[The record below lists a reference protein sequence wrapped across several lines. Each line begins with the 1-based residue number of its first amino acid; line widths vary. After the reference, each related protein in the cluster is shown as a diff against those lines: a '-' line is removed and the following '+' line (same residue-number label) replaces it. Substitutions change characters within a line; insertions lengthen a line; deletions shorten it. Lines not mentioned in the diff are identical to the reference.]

1 MKTKIKQLKRKK
13 KIFFPFILLSA
24 TPTIILCC
32 SCSNIK
38 MFNVLKFDRKKSKQL
53 QNLNLHNEDAIVQEY
68 LKRLTQDKQIF
79 IDEWQNTL
87 RHHILLA
94 KKENIY
100 TCENCAIGI
109 NNFIINE
116 NANTVSFI
124 LNVKCKINSLNNND
138 TLTTTIDGKYYFS
151 NVKFNVKT
159 YSGDHSFEK
168 LSIWLGNY
176 DWEIN
181 ASEYITK
188 VTKSNTKTIHTNTC
202 KFKIENSMKI
212 ENFIEFFALI
222 SSNNEEDKLIVNVKK
237 EKGEYEYLLNLES
250 YYLAKQTINEESEN

>member
-13 KIFFPFILLSA
+13 KIFFPFILLPTA
-24 TPTIILCC
+24 PTIILCC

-38 MFNVLKFDRKKSKQL
+38 MFDVLKFDQKKSKQL
-53 QNLNLHNEDAIVQEY
+53 QNLNLRNEKAIVQEY
-68 LKRLTQDKQIF
+68 LKHLAQDKQIF

-87 RHHILLA
+87 HHHILLA

-116 NANTVSFI
+116 NASTVSFI
-124 LNVKCKINSLNNND
+124 LNVKCKISSLNNND

-151 NVKFNVKT
+151 NIKFIVETNVNHTFK
-159 YSGDHSFEK
+159 K
-168 LSIWLGNY
+168 LSIWFGNY

-188 VTKSNTKTIHTNTC
+188 ITKSNTKSIHTNTC

-212 ENFIEFFALI
+212 KNFIEFFALI
-222 SSNNEEDKLIVNVKK
+222 SPNNREDKLIAKN
-237 EKGEYEYLLNLES
+237 EKDEYLLNLES
-250 YYLAKQTINEESEN
+250 YYLAQQIINEESGN